1 MSEKIIV
8 LVGPSGAGKT
18 SFLERALDDYDPLRD
33 IITYTTRDMR
43 PGEKEGDPY
52 HFVSKD
58 KFEALIKEDFFVE
71 FARVHTNL
79 YGVPEH
85 LIREAWA
92 EGHTVIMD
100 IDVQGAETI
109 KKKFPQTI
117 GVFVMPP
124 NLDALRHRVISRDG
138 QKPDL
143 EIRMKNAESEMKL
156 AGSFDHQLVNDD
168 FDACYAELKKIID
181 ETLNQG

>member
-1 MSEKIIV
+1 MSEIIII

-18 SFLERALDDYDPLRD
+18 SFLDKALGYYNQLKD
-33 IITYTTRDMR
+33 IITYTTREMR

-52 HFVSKD
+52 HFVSKP
-58 KFEALIKEDFFVE
+58 KFEELILEGFFVE
-71 FARVHTNL
+71 HAKVHTNH

-92 EGHTVIMD
+92 EGSTVIMD
-100 IDVQGAETI
+100 IDIQGAETI
-109 KKKFPQTI
+109 KKKFPQTV

-124 NLDALRHRVISRDG
+124 NLDALRQRVISRDG

-143 EIRMKNAESEMKL
+143 EVRMKNAELEMQK
-156 AGSFDHQLVNDD
+156 ASDFEHQLVNDD
-168 FDACYAELKKIID
+168 FEACYAQLKKIID
-181 ETLNQG
+181 ETLEEG

>member
-1 MSEKIIV
+1 MSEKIII

-18 SFLERALDDYDPLRD
+18 SFLERALSEYKSLRD
-33 IITYTTRDMR
+33 IITYTTREMR

-52 HFVSKD
+52 HFVTKE

-71 FARVHTNL
+71 YARVHTNL

-92 EGHTVIMD
+92 DGDTVIMD

-109 KKKFPQTI
+109 KKKFPQTL

-124 NLDALRHRVISRDG
+124 DLDSLRQRVIGRDG
-138 QKPDL
+138 EKPDL
-143 EIRMKNAESEMKL
+143 EIRMKNAENEMKL
-156 AGSFDHQLVNDD
+156 AEHFEYQLVNDD
-168 FDACYAELKKIID
+168 FDSCYLGLKKIID